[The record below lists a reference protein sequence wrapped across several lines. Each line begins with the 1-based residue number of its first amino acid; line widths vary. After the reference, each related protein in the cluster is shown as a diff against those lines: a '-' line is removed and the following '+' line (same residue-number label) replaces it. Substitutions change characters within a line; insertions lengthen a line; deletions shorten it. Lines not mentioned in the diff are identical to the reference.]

1 MMSDNL
7 PGEPASTGS
16 YGGNGGSRA
25 CWCRAR
31 IKGVVV
37 SNSKVRPAPGGIR
50 LMRPEGP

>member
-7 PGEPASTGS
+7 PDEPARTGGCGWD
-16 YGGNGGSRA
+16 GGGRA

-37 SNSKVRPAPGGIR
+37 SNSKVRPASGGIR
-50 LMRPEGP
+50 LMRPEGS

>member
-7 PGEPASTGS
+7 PGEPPSTG
-16 YGGNGGSRA
+16 GCVCDGGSRA
-25 CWCRAR
+25 FWCRAR

-50 LMRPEGP
+50 LMRPGGR